1 MVLIIIT
8 SAIIGIISYI
18 ISYIIAYSI
27 KRLFRITDKK
37 LNKDYMLN
45 IACIMVMIGCVLS
58 SITYFIM
65 SKNDTFILCERVESY
80 EEVSVTENELITLSD
95 STSFSVSGSGIYF
108 LAIGASH
115 INGEEIYTIRYI
127 EDTND
132 ERGYQISTLTETE
145 SNYYIKEVDNC
156 EKPIIR
162 RVDIEKVTNYTK
174 GNAFIDFLIYP
185 FLSNHIDNPVQDDY
199 IQFIVPT
206 GSIINEGQY
215 NIDLQ

>member
-1 MVLIIIT
+1 MVLITLT
-8 SAIIGIISYI
+8 SGIIGILSYLI
-18 ISYIIAYSI
+18 IYGI
-27 KRLFRITDKK
+27 KHLFKITDKK

-45 IACIMVMIGCVLS
+45 IGCIIAMIGCVLS
-58 SITYFIM
+58 GITYFIM
-65 SKNDTFILCERVESY
+65 SKSDMFILCEKVKSY

-95 STSFSVSGSGIYF
+95 STSISVSGNGIYF
-108 LAIGASH
+108 LAIGASR
-115 INGEEIYTIRYI
+115 IDGEEVYTIRYI

-156 EKPIIR
+156 EKPVIR
-162 RVDIEKVTNYTK
+162 RVDMEEVTVYTK
-174 GNAFIDFLIYP
+174 GNVFIDFLVYP

-199 IQFIVPT
+199 VQFIVPT

-215 NIDLQ
+215 SIDLQ